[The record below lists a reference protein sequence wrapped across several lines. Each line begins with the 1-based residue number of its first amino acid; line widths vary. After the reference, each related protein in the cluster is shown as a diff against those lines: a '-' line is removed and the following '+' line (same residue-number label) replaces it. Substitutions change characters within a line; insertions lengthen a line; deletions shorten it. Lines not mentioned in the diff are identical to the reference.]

1 MAEVVINYLAVL
13 AAAIASFAI
22 GMLWYGPLF
31 RKQWMKLAGITP
43 ASMKKMKMTPARSMT
58 IGFIVTLITAYVL
71 SHFVDLLGITAWGGA
86 AQFALWAWL
95 GLVAPVQ
102 LGAYLW
108 EGKPFNLFVLN
119 TAHNLVV
126 LVVMSGIVAVWP

>member
-1 MAEVVINYLAVL
+1 MAGMMINYWAVL
-13 AAAIASFAI
+13 GAAVASFVI

-31 RKQWMKLAGITP
+31 GKQWMKLSGITT
-43 ASMKKMKMTPARSMT
+43 ASMKKMKMTPARAMT
-58 IGFIVTLITAYVL
+58 LGFAATLITAYVL
-71 SHFVDLLGITAWGGA
+71 SNFVNVLGIMTWASA
-86 AQFALWAWL
+86 AQFAFWAWL

-108 EGKPFNLFVLN
+108 EGKPFKLFVLN

-126 LVVMSGIVAVWP
+126 LIVMSGIVAVWS